1 MWCAVNIL
9 YFQIDQEK
17 RGKAPFVVDKDIV
30 LGIKRTIINS
40 RTELKKEFPYG
51 KNGWNMYEDILRL
64 NANFEGDWGVG
75 FLK

>member
-1 MWCAVNIL
+1 MI
-9 YFQIDQEK
+9 
-17 RGKAPFVVDKDIV
+17 DKDIV